1 MPDTLA
7 PETAHSVKTRAISGV
22 KVLAARTLISVLL
35 RVISSLCLAH
45 LLFPRDYGLF
55 GVVSYIAGLGMFL
68 TDVGLASALVR
79 QDTKPTRNEAFTVF
93 CTQQLITALVVLAV
107 VATAPLLIHLYAL
120 SPSARLLLYALAFG
134 LFLSSLRVVPM
145 MALERELQFPV
156 IARCEL
162 IENIVQ
168 TGSTIALAYLGW
180 GAWALAGGGL
190 LRGVVGL
197 VLVWAASPWRPAGH
211 FELAIVKRLAR
222 FGFAFQLNAIIP
234 TLLGGWMPL
243 VVGRVLGIAAVGL
256 VGWAT
261 NIASVPMMLSG
272 VLNRVAFPA
281 YSRLQSDPEALGRY
295 LGASIRRI
303 SAVFSLVIP
312 LVVIACPVAIPALF
326 HARWVPAIP
335 LVQWFSLE
343 CIIVTL
349 TGLLASTQNAMGYS
363 SERLIVTVIVG
374 SLRWG
379 FGYLAVRSFGLLG
392 IGPTMF
398 LLSLTEMVA
407 SAVLVMRRNSGCSR
421 IMQET
426 LTPLL
431 AVGAMLTVALG
442 LGWTISHHNVLIQ
455 TLIALLVFAGLLA
468 LREVITGGRV
478 LNTELRAIYGMLRP
492 RQVKA

>member
-1 MPDTLA
+1 
-7 PETAHSVKTRAISGV
+7 
-22 KVLAARTLISVLL
+22 
-35 RVISSLCLAH
+35 
-45 LLFPRDYGLF
+45 
-55 GVVSYIAGLGMFL
+55 
-68 TDVGLASALVR
+68 
-79 QDTKPTRNEAFTVF
+79 
-93 CTQQLITALVVLAV
+93 
-107 VATAPLLIHLYAL
+107 
-120 SPSARLLLYALAFG
+120 
-134 LFLSSLRVVPM
+134 
-145 MALERELQFPV
+145 
-156 IARCEL
+156 
-162 IENIVQ
+162 
-168 TGSTIALAYLGW
+168 
-180 GAWALAGGGL
+180 
-190 LRGVVGL
+190 
-197 VLVWAASPWRPAGH
+197 
-211 FELAIVKRLAR
+211 
-222 FGFAFQLNAIIP
+222 
-234 TLLGGWMPL
+234 
-243 VVGRVLGIAAVGL
+243 L